1 MAKANLKLTSGTT
14 VTIEGTPEE
23 VAATLKHYTEIEQTR
38 TRGSQRQPSPSSRRK
53 VKPKTAKVRPSGP
66 IDYIRE
72 LVEDNFFSGQRG
84 LGEVRTEL
92 EARGHIYPV
101 TTLSPAIL
109 RLVRKRE
116 LRRVPEGNHWRYVN
130 LRRPT

>member
-1 MAKANLKLTSGTT
+1 MAKANLRLTTGAT

-23 VAATLKHYTEIEQTR
+23 VAATLKHYTEIEQGR
-38 TRGSQRQPSPSSRRK
+38 SKGSQRQPTPTSRRK
-53 VKPKTAKVRPSGP
+53 VKQRTATPKASGP

-72 LVEDNFFSGQRG
+72 LVEDNFFSGRRS

-101 TTLSPAIL
+101 TSLSPAIL

-116 LRRVPEGNHWRYVN
+116 LRRVPEGNQWRYVN
-130 LRRPT
+130 R

>member
-1 MAKANLKLTSGTT
+1 MAKANLKLPDGTT

-23 VAATLKHYTEIEQTR
+23 VSR
-38 TRGSQRQPSPSSRRK
+38 TIQRISSGEAGDSSGSQRQRTPSSRRK
-53 VKPKTAKVRPSGP
+53 VKSQAPKPKPSGP

-72 LVEDNFFSGQRG
+72 LIADDFFSGRRA

-101 TTLSPAIL
+101 TSLSPAIL

-116 LRRVPEGNHWRYVN
+116 LRRMPEGNHWRYVN
-130 LRRPT
+130 P